1 MNIAVEKTQSSPQVE
16 VCELPTVDPS
26 SALGI
31 ALIILAVK
39 ADNIEDERVMR
50 QLEDELKKLIK
61 QDNKTNVEQLTK
73 EGWANLVAP
82 ATVAAVS
89 AALTIFGGEGG
100 AIYGQVLGQ
109 MSQTMTQGYVG
120 YRHTNVRE
128 GAMGRKQTNEQ
139 ELQGPFQSA
148 NSARQQG
155 DQTASQVAS
164 QIVQR

>member
-1 MNIAVEKTQSSPQVE
+1 MAVEQVQGAPEVRALELPQV
-16 VCELPTVDPS
+16 DPN

-31 ALIILAVK
+31 ALAILAVRG
-39 ADNIEDERVMR
+39 DNIEDERVMR

-61 QDNKTNVEQLTK
+61 QDNKINVEQLTR
-73 EGWANLVAP
+73 EGWANMVAP
-82 ATVAAVS
+82 TTVAAIA
-89 AALTIFGGEGG
+89 AALTVLGGEGG

-148 NSARQQG
+148 NSARQQT